1 MRPVY
6 KVVPFVVIAAMLYL
20 GSGWAK
26 EKYFEMKT
34 QLATEI
40 TSWEMTSIKEQ
51 MEFSFKFRPN
61 DLKTDFET
69 FLRRVFPDDVE
80 EMTYDQW
87 DTGYR
92 YLYYIEERVYEV
104 TSAGPDGEFD
114 TEDDMVVTNRID

>member
-1 MRPVY
+1 MRLVY
-6 KVVPFVVIAAMLYL
+6 KMIPFIVITLMLYL

-26 EKYFEMKT
+26 KKYFAMKT
-34 QLATEI
+34 QLTTET

-51 MEFSFKFRPN
+51 LEFSLKFRPN
-61 DLKTDFET
+61 DLKRDFET

-92 YLYYIEERVYEV
+92 YFYYIEERVYEV

-114 TEDDMVVTNRID
+114 TDDDMVVTNRKD